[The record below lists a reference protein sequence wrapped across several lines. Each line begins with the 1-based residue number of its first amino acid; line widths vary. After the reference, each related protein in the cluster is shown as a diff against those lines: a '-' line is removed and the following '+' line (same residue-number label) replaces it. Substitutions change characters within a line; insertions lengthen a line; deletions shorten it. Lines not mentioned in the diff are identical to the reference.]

1 MKLIKLNKEKGN
13 TLGEKITTFNEFNLS
28 SDVLK
33 AISAMG
39 FEEPTPIQEK
49 TIPILLSGKDVVG
62 QAQTG
67 TGKTAAFGIP
77 IIERM
82 DRTNFSVQAIILTPT
97 RELAVQ
103 VAEEMN
109 KLGKFKKTLALPIY
123 GGTSI
128 ERQINAL
135 RKGVQIVVGTPGR
148 VIDHIQRRTLRLKDV
163 KIVVLDEADEML
175 DMGFVD
181 DITTILKETPEARQ
195 TLLFSA
201 TMPEEILRISKRY
214 MRNPEKVKI
223 ALDTLTAPKINQI
236 FYEVRPAEKLEALSR
251 LIDAEDSD
259 LFLVF
264 CHTKR
269 EVDEVASNLKLR
281 GYEAEAIHGDFSQ
294 PQRDSV
300 MRKFRES
307 KIDVLVATDVA
318 ARGLD
323 ISNISHVVN
332 YNIPQNPESYVHRIG
347 RTGRAGREGI
357 AITFVTP
364 HEDRQLRVIQAMA
377 KTKIKKGKLPT
388 AEQVMEARTETLREK
403 VQEFIDDK
411 RFDTFFKMAERLAEG
426 IKPMDL
432 AAALLKFHLE
442 GFGKEPERRGGASLD
457 DTGAA
462 PGLVRLFMT
471 VGREQ
476 SIRAGDIVKVIAEKA
491 NIPGKAIGGIN
502 IFDKF
507 TFVEVPRDAAEKVI
521 EVMHQSII
529 SGQKV
534 AVAPARPREGE
545 RGSERGRRR

>member
-1 MKLIKLNKEKGN
+1 ME
-13 TLGEKITTFNEFNLS
+13 EKITTFSELNLS
-28 SDVLK
+28 SEVLK

-109 KLGKFKKTLALPIY
+109 KLGKFKRIMALPIY

-128 ERQINAL
+128 ERQIKAL
-135 RKGVQIVVGTPGR
+135 KKGVQVVVGTPGR
-148 VIDHIQRRTLRLKDV
+148 VIDHIERGTLRLRDV
-163 KIVVLDEADEML
+163 KVVVLDEADEML

-181 DITTILKETPEARQ
+181 DITKILKETPEERQ

-201 TMPEEILRISKRY
+201 TMAEEILKISRRY
-214 MRNPEKVKI
+214 MRNPEKIKI
-223 ALDTLTAPKINQI
+223 AMDTLTAPKINQI
-236 FYEVRPAEKLEALSR
+236 FYEVRPAEKMEALCR
-251 LIDAEDSD
+251 LIDAEASD

-294 PQRDSV
+294 AQRDSV
-300 MRKFRES
+300 MKKFRES

-318 ARGLD
+318 ARGID

-332 YNIPQNPESYVHRIG
+332 YSIPQNPESYVHRIG
-347 RTGRAGREGI
+347 RTGRAGREGV

-364 HEDRQLRVIQAMA
+364 HEDRQLRVIQAIA
-377 KTKIKKGKLPT
+377 KTKIKRGKLPT
-388 AEQVMEARTETLREK
+388 AEQVMEARSETLREK

-411 RFDTFFKMAERLAEG
+411 RFDTFLKMAERLSEE
-426 IKPMDL
+426 IEPIEL

-442 GFGKEPERRGGASLD
+442 GFGKGPEREGGVSLE

-462 PGLVRLFMT
+462 PGMVRLFMT

-476 SIRAGDIVKVIAEKA
+476 NVRAGDIIKAIADKA

-507 TFVEVPRDAAEKVI
+507 TFVEVPRDAAENVI
-521 EVMHQSII
+521 DVMHQSII

-545 RGSERGRRR
+545 RGERKGRR